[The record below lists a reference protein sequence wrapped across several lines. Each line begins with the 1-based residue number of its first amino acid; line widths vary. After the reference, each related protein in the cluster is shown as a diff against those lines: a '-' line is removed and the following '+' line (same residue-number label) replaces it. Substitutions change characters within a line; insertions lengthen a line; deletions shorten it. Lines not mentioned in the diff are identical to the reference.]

1 VNYFPF
7 HVGDYVSATRH
18 LSWTEDAAYRR
29 LLDTY
34 YTSEKPLPVELR
46 AVCRLVL
53 ATTDEQREAVRV
65 VLEEFFDLTEAG
77 WINRRADT
85 EILAMQEKQER
96 QRERANKRW
105 HSQVHEH
112 GNAPAMPR
120 HKANYATAS
129 RSDAGALPPTPT
141 PTPTPTPINK
151 EPIPD
156 GMGSAPRKRSAT
168 AARPDDV
175 AEPVW
180 QDFQRLRAQKRAPL
194 TDTALAGLRR
204 EAVKAGVG
212 LEAALAY
219 CCEQGWQGFNASWYA
234 DRVGARTGPMRVVGG
249 GLSAS
254 GAQTLAAGAELKK
267 RMFGEE
273 IHA

>member
-1 VNYFPF
+1 M
-7 HVGDYVSATRH
+7 SATRH
-18 LSWTEDAAYRR
+18 LSWLEDAAYRR

-34 YTSEKPLPVELR
+34 YTSEKPLPAEMR

-53 ATTDEQREAVRV
+53 ATTEEQREAVQV
-65 VLEEFFDLTEAG
+65 VLEEFFDLTEVG
-77 WINRRADT
+77 WINRRADA
-85 EILAMQEKQER
+85 EILAMQEKQDKQR
-96 QRERANKRW
+96 QRALKRW
-105 HSQVHEH
+105 HNQEPEP
-112 GNAPAMPR
+112 GIATALPR
-120 HKANYATAS
+120 HQVENATAS
-129 RSDAGALPPTPT
+129 NLDASAMPPTPT

-151 EPIPD
+151 EPIPS
-156 GMGSAPRKRSAT
+156 GMGSAPRKRAT

-175 AEPVW
+175 ADPVW

-204 EAVKAGVG
+204 EAAKAGVG

-219 CCEQGWQGFNASWYA
+219 CCEQGWQGFNAGWYA
-234 DRVGARTGPMRVVGG
+234 DRVGARAGPARAVGG
-249 GLSAS
+249 SLSVS
-254 GAQTLAAGAELKK
+254 GSQTLAAGAELKK